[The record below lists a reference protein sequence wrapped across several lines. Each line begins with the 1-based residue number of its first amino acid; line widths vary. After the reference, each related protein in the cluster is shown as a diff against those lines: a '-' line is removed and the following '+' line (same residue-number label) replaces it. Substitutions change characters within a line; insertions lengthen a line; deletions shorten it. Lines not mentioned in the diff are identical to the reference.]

1 MRSRY
6 VALMAWVVVS
16 ALTFLTAPPVMA
28 DSPTDSIKG
37 VIDEVMGI
45 LRNPSYQSP
54 AQKPARIQLIEKVA
68 TRILDYPE
76 MARLSLGE
84 TWDTLD
90 KTRQDEFVRLFSE
103 LLKTSYVDRLN
114 ELVNARVEYPRET
127 LKRRVSLKGEVNLKG
142 EAAEVSA
149 MILRP
154 NDRIPVRFLMHRG
167 PQGWMIYDIIIEDV
181 SLMGNFN
188 TQFSRM
194 IKMSSYRELLKCLQ
208 DKAQENCLR

>member
-1 MRSRY
+1 
-6 VALMAWVVVS
+6 MAWVLVS

-45 LRNPSYQSP
+45 LRNPAYQSP

-84 TWDTLD
+84 TWDTLN
-90 KTRQDEFVRLFSE
+90 KTQQDEFVRLFSE
-103 LLKTSYVDRLN
+103 LLKASYVDRLN
-114 ELVNARVEYPRET
+114 ELVNARVEYPRDI
-127 LKRRVSLKGEVNLKG
+127 LKRGVSLKR

-149 MILRP
+149 VFLRP
-154 NDRIPVRFLMHRG
+154 NDRIPVRFLVHRR
-167 PQGWMIYDIIIEDV
+167 PQGWMIYDIVIEDV

-194 IKMSSYRELLKCLQ
+194 IKMSSYRGLVKCLQ